1 MKAVSSCAPML
12 MMLLGL
18 VAVAPIA
25 VASEVLVD
33 PQPISVPAGLSEK
46 AVAKSIRLGVA
57 QRGWVVSRQD
67 PGYME
72 ATLNIRSHVA
82 KVGITYDT
90 NSIQIRYLDSTNLD
104 YEVKKGVRRIHR
116 NYLKW
121 INNIVRDISAQL
133 QSAEIE
139 SANAAQ
145 TGRQS

>member
-1 MKAVSSCAPML
+1 MKAASSWALAL
-12 MMLLGL
+12 MMLLG
-18 VAVAPIA
+18 VAAVAPIA

-33 PQPISVPAGLSEK
+33 PQPISVPPGLSEK

-90 NSIQIRYLDSTNLD
+90 KSIQIRYIDSTNLD
-104 YEVKKGVRRIHR
+104 YEVKKGVRRIHG

-121 INNIVRDISAQL
+121 INNIVKDISVQL
-133 QSAEIE
+133 QSAEIDME
-139 SANAAQ
+139 RSNGQ
-145 TGRQS
+145 

>member
-1 MKAVSSCAPML
+1 MKAASSWALVL
-12 MMLLGL
+12 MMLLG
-18 VAVAPIA
+18 VAAVAPIA

-33 PQPISVPAGLSEK
+33 PQPISVPPGLSEK

-90 NSIQIRYLDSTNLD
+90 KSIQIRYIDSTNLD
-104 YEVKKGVRRIHR
+104 YEVKKGVRRIHG

-121 INNIVRDISAQL
+121 INNIVKDISVQL
-133 QSAEIE
+133 QSAEIDME
-139 SANAAQ
+139 RSNGQ
-145 TGRQS
+145 

>member
-1 MKAVSSCAPML
+1 MKAVSSWALVL
-12 MMLLGL
+12 MMLLG
-18 VAVAPIA
+18 VAAVAPIA

-33 PQPISVPAGLSEK
+33 PQPISVPSGLSDK

-67 PGYME
+67 SGYME

-90 NSIQIRYLDSTNLD
+90 KSIQIRYLDSTNLD
-104 YEVKKGVRRIHR
+104 YEVKKGVRRIHG

-121 INNIVRDISAQL
+121 INNIVRDISVQL
-133 QSAEIE
+133 QSAEIDME
-139 SANAAQ
+139 RSNGQ
-145 TGRQS
+145 

>member
-1 MKAVSSCAPML
+1 MKAAASWALML
-12 MMLLGL
+12 VMLLGL
-18 VAVAPIA
+18 AAVAPIA
-25 VASEVLVD
+25 MASEVLVD
-33 PQPISVPAGLSEK
+33 PQPISVPPGLSEE

-90 NSIQIRYLDSTNLD
+90 KSIQIRYIDSTNLD
-104 YEVKKGVRRIHR
+104 YEVKKGVRRIHG

-121 INNIVRDISAQL
+121 INNIVRDISVQL
-133 QSAEIE
+133 QSAEIDME
-139 SANAAQ
+139 RPNGQ
-145 TGRQS
+145 

>member
-1 MKAVSSCAPML
+1 ML
-12 MMLLGL
+12 MVLLGL
-18 VAVAPIA
+18 AAVAPIA
-25 VASEVLVD
+25 MASEVLVD
-33 PQPISVPAGLSEK
+33 PQPISVPPGLSEK

-90 NSIQIRYLDSTNLD
+90 KSIQIRYIDSTNLD
-104 YEVKKGVRRIHR
+104 YEVKKGVRRIHG

-121 INNIVRDISAQL
+121 ITNIVKDISVQL
-133 QSAEIE
+133 QSAEIDME
-139 SANAAQ
+139 RSNGQ
-145 TGRQS
+145 

>member
-1 MKAVSSCAPML
+1 MKAVSGWALVL
-12 MMLLGL
+12 MMLVGL
-18 VAVAPIA
+18 ATVAPA
-25 VASEVLVD
+25 ATASEVLVD
-33 PQPISVPAGLSEK
+33 PQPIAVPLGLSEK

-90 NSIQIRYLDSTNLD
+90 SSIQIRYIDSTNLD
-104 YEVKKGVRRIHR
+104 YEVKKGVRRIHG

-121 INNIVRDISAQL
+121 INNIVHDISVQL
-133 QSAEIE
+133 QSAEID
-139 SANAAQ
+139 SANAAE
-145 TGRQS
+145 TGRQY

>member
-1 MKAVSSCAPML
+1 MKAVSSWAPML
-12 MMLLGL
+12 MILLGL
-18 VAVAPIA
+18 AAIAPIV

-33 PQPISVPAGLSEK
+33 PQPISVPPGLSEK
-46 AVAKSIRLGVA
+46 DVARSIRLGVA

-90 NSIQIRYLDSTNLD
+90 KSIQIRYLDSTNLD

-139 SANAAQ
+139 SANSAQ

>member
-1 MKAVSSCAPML
+1 
-12 MMLLGL
+12 MMLLG
-18 VAVAPIA
+18 VAAVAPSA

-33 PQPISVPAGLSEK
+33 PEPISVPPGLSEK

-90 NSIQIRYLDSTNLD
+90 KSIQIRYVDSTNLD
-104 YEVKKGVRRIHR
+104 YEVKKGVRRIHG

-121 INNIVRDISAQL
+121 INNIVRDIGVQL
-133 QSAEIE
+133 QSAEIDME
-139 SANAAQ
+139 RSN
-145 TGRQS
+145 G

>member
-1 MKAVSSCAPML
+1 MKAVSSWALLL
-12 MMLLGL
+12 MMLLG
-18 VAVAPIA
+18 VAAVAPIA

-33 PQPISVPAGLSEK
+33 PQPISVPPGLSEK

-90 NSIQIRYLDSTNLD
+90 KSIQIRYIDSTNLD
-104 YEVKKGVRRIHR
+104 YEVKKGVRRIHG

-121 INNIVRDISAQL
+121 INNIVKDISVQL
-133 QSAEIE
+133 QSAEIDME
-139 SANAAQ
+139 RSNGQ
-145 TGRQS
+145 

>member
-1 MKAVSSCAPML
+1 MKAVSSWVRML

-18 VAVAPIA
+18 AAVAPIA

-33 PQPISVPAGLSEK
+33 PQPISVPSGLSDK
-46 AVAKSIRLGVA
+46 DVAKSIRLGVA

-72 ATLNIRSHVA
+72 ATLNIRTHVA

-90 NSIQIRYLDSTNLD
+90 KSIQIRYLDSTNLD
-104 YEVKKGVRRIHR
+104 YEVKKGVRRIHG

-121 INNIVRDISAQL
+121 VNNIVRDISVQL
-133 QSAEIE
+133 QSAEIDME
-139 SANAAQ
+139 RSNGQ
-145 TGRQS
+145 

>member
-1 MKAVSSCAPML
+1 MKAASSWALVL
-12 MMLLGL
+12 MMLLG
-18 VAVAPIA
+18 VAAVAPIA

-33 PQPISVPAGLSEK
+33 PQPISVPPGLSEK

-67 PGYME
+67 PGYIE

-90 NSIQIRYLDSTNLD
+90 KSIQIRYIDSTNLD
-104 YEVKKGVRRIHR
+104 YEVKKGVRRIHG

-121 INNIVRDISAQL
+121 INNIVKDISVQL
-133 QSAEIE
+133 QSAEIDME
-139 SANAAQ
+139 RSNGQ
-145 TGRQS
+145 

>member
-1 MKAVSSCAPML
+1 MKAASSWALAL
-12 MMLLGL
+12 MMLLG
-18 VAVAPIA
+18 VAAVAPIA

-33 PQPISVPAGLSEK
+33 PQPISVPLGLSEN

-90 NSIQIRYLDSTNLD
+90 KSIQIRYIDSTNLD
-104 YEVKKGVRRIHR
+104 YEVKKGVRRIHG

-121 INNIVRDISAQL
+121 INNIVKDISVQL
-133 QSAEIE
+133 QSAEIDME
-139 SANAAQ
+139 RSNGQ
-145 TGRQS
+145 

>member
-1 MKAVSSCAPML
+1 
-12 MMLLGL
+12 MMLLG
-18 VAVAPIA
+18 VAAVAPIA

-33 PQPISVPAGLSEK
+33 PQPISVPPGLSEK

-90 NSIQIRYLDSTNLD
+90 KSIQIRYIDSTNLD
-104 YEVKKGVRRIHR
+104 YEVKKGVRRIHG

-121 INNIVRDISAQL
+121 INNIVRDISVQL

-139 SANAAQ
+139 MERSNGQ
-145 TGRQS
+145 

>member
-1 MKAVSSCAPML
+1 MKAASSWALVL
-12 MMLLGL
+12 MMLLG
-18 VAVAPIA
+18 VAAVAPIA

-33 PQPISVPAGLSEK
+33 PQPISVPPGLSEK

-90 NSIQIRYLDSTNLD
+90 KSIQIRYIDSTNLD
-104 YEVKKGVRRIHR
+104 YEVKKGVRRIHG

-121 INNIVRDISAQL
+121 INNIVKDISVQL

-139 SANAAQ
+139 MERSNGQ
-145 TGRQS
+145 

>member
-1 MKAVSSCAPML
+1 MKAVSSWALVL
-12 MMLLGL
+12 MMLLG
-18 VAVAPIA
+18 VAAVAPIA

-33 PQPISVPAGLSEK
+33 PQPISVPPGLSEK

-67 PGYME
+67 PGYIE

-90 NSIQIRYLDSTNLD
+90 KSIQIRYIDSTNLD
-104 YEVKKGVRRIHR
+104 YEVKKGVRRIHG

-121 INNIVRDISAQL
+121 INNIVKDISVQL
-133 QSAEIE
+133 QSAEIDME
-139 SANAAQ
+139 RSNGQ
-145 TGRQS
+145 

>member
-1 MKAVSSCAPML
+1 MKAVSGGVLVL

-18 VAVAPIA
+18 ATVAPAA

-33 PQPISVPAGLSEK
+33 PQPISVPPGLSEK

-90 NSIQIRYLDSTNLD
+90 KSIQIRYLDSTNLD
-104 YEVKKGVRRIHR
+104 YEVKKGVRRIHG

-121 INNIVRDISAQL
+121 INNIVKDISVQL

-139 SANAAQ
+139 LERSNGQ
-145 TGRQS
+145 

>member
-1 MKAVSSCAPML
+1 MKAASSWALVL
-12 MMLLGL
+12 MMLLG
-18 VAVAPIA
+18 VAAVAPIA

-33 PQPISVPAGLSEK
+33 PQPISVPPGLSEK

-90 NSIQIRYLDSTNLD
+90 KSIQIRYIDSTNLH
-104 YEVKKGVRRIHR
+104 YEVKKGVRRIHG

-121 INNIVRDISAQL
+121 INNIVKDISVQL
-133 QSAEIE
+133 QSAEIDME
-139 SANAAQ
+139 RSNGQ
-145 TGRQS
+145 

>member
-1 MKAVSSCAPML
+1 MKAASSWALVL
-12 MMLLGL
+12 MMLLG
-18 VAVAPIA
+18 VAAVAPIA

-33 PQPISVPAGLSEK
+33 PQPISVPPGLSEK

-67 PGYME
+67 PGYIE

-90 NSIQIRYLDSTNLD
+90 KSIQIRYIDSTNLD
-104 YEVKKGVRRIHR
+104 YEVKKGVRRIHG

-121 INNIVRDISAQL
+121 INNIVRDISVQL
-133 QSAEIE
+133 QSAEIDME
-139 SANAAQ
+139 RSNGQ
-145 TGRQS
+145 

>member
-1 MKAVSSCAPML
+1 MKAVSSWALVL
-12 MMLLGL
+12 MMLLGV
-18 VAVAPIA
+18 VAVAPIT

-33 PQPISVPAGLSEK
+33 PQPISVPPGLSEK

-90 NSIQIRYLDSTNLD
+90 KSIQIRYIDSTNLD
-104 YEVKKGVRRIHR
+104 YEVKKGVRRIHG

-121 INNIVRDISAQL
+121 INNIVRDISVQL

-139 SANAAQ
+139 MERSNGQ
-145 TGRQS
+145 

>member
-1 MKAVSSCAPML
+1 
-12 MMLLGL
+12 MMLLGV
-18 VAVAPIA
+18 VAVAPIT

-33 PQPISVPAGLSEK
+33 PQPISVPPGLSEK

-90 NSIQIRYLDSTNLD
+90 KSIQIRYIDSTNLD
-104 YEVKKGVRRIHR
+104 YEVKKGVRRIHG

-121 INNIVRDISAQL
+121 INNIVRDISVQL

-139 SANAAQ
+139 MERSNGQ
-145 TGRQS
+145 

>member
-1 MKAVSSCAPML
+1 MKAVSSWAPML

-18 VAVAPIA
+18 AAVAPIA

-33 PQPISVPAGLSEK
+33 PQPISVPPGLSEQS
-46 AVAKSIRLGVA
+46 VAKSIRLGVA

-82 KVGITYDT
+82 KVGIAYDT
-90 NSIQIRYLDSTNLD
+90 KSIQIRYIDSTNLD
-104 YEVKKGVRRIHR
+104 YEVKKGVRRIHG

-121 INNIVRDISAQL
+121 INNIVRDISVQL
-133 QSAEIE
+133 QSAEIDME
-139 SANAAQ
+139 RSSGQ
-145 TGRQS
+145 

>member
-1 MKAVSSCAPML
+1 MKAAASWALML
-12 MMLLGL
+12 VMLLGL
-18 VAVAPIA
+18 AAVAPIA
-25 VASEVLVD
+25 MASEVLVD
-33 PQPISVPAGLSEK
+33 PQPISVPPGLSEE

-90 NSIQIRYLDSTNLD
+90 KSIQIRYIDSTNLD
-104 YEVKKGVRRIHR
+104 YEVKKGVRRIHG

-121 INNIVRDISAQL
+121 INNIVRDISVQL
-133 QSAEIE
+133 QSAEIDME
-139 SANAAQ
+139 RPSGQ
-145 TGRQS
+145 

>member
-1 MKAVSSCAPML
+1 MKAVSSWALVL
-12 MMLLGL
+12 MMLLG
-18 VAVAPIA
+18 VAAVAPIA

-33 PQPISVPAGLSEK
+33 PQPISVPPGLSEK

-90 NSIQIRYLDSTNLD
+90 KSIQIRYIDSTNLD
-104 YEVKKGVRRIHR
+104 YEVKKGVRRIHG

-121 INNIVRDISAQL
+121 INNIVKDISVQL
-133 QSAEIE
+133 QSAEIDME
-139 SANAAQ
+139 RSNGQ
-145 TGRQS
+145 

>member
-1 MKAVSSCAPML
+1 MKAASSWALVL
-12 MMLLGL
+12 MMLLG
-18 VAVAPIA
+18 VAAVAPIA

-33 PQPISVPAGLSEK
+33 PQPISVPPGLSEK

-90 NSIQIRYLDSTNLD
+90 KSIQIRYIDSTNLD
-104 YEVKKGVRRIHR
+104 YEVKKGVRRIHG

-121 INNIVRDISAQL
+121 INNIVKDISVQL
-133 QSAEIE
+133 QSAEIDME
-139 SANAAQ
+139 RSSGQ
-145 TGRQS
+145 

>member
-1 MKAVSSCAPML
+1 MKAVSSWAPML

-90 NSIQIRYLDSTNLD
+90 KSIQIRYLDSTNLD
-104 YEVKKGVRRIHR
+104 YEVKKGVRRIHG

-121 INNIVRDISAQL
+121 INNIVRDISVQL

-139 SANAAQ
+139 MERSNGQ
-145 TGRQS
+145 

>member
-1 MKAVSSCAPML
+1 
-12 MMLLGL
+12 MMLLG
-18 VAVAPIA
+18 VAAVAPIA

-33 PQPISVPAGLSEK
+33 PQPISVPPGLSEK

-90 NSIQIRYLDSTNLD
+90 KSIQIRYIDSTNLD
-104 YEVKKGVRRIHR
+104 YEVKKGVRRIHG

-121 INNIVRDISAQL
+121 INNIVKDISVQL
-133 QSAEIE
+133 QSAEIDME
-139 SANAAQ
+139 RSNGQ
-145 TGRQS
+145 

>member
-90 NSIQIRYLDSTNLD
+90 KSIQIRYLDSTNLD
-104 YEVKKGVRRIHR
+104 YEVKKGVRRIHG

-121 INNIVRDISAQL
+121 INNIVRDISVQL

-139 SANAAQ
+139 MERSNGQ
-145 TGRQS
+145 

>member
-1 MKAVSSCAPML
+1 MKAVSSWARML
-12 MMLLGL
+12 IVLLGL
-18 VAVAPIA
+18 AAVAPIA
-25 VASEVLVD
+25 MASEVLVD
-33 PQPISVPAGLSEK
+33 PQPISVPPGLSEK

-90 NSIQIRYLDSTNLD
+90 KSIQIRYMDSTNLD
-104 YEVKKGVRRIHR
+104 YEVKKGVRRIHG

-121 INNIVRDISAQL
+121 INNIVKDISVQL
-133 QSAEIE
+133 QSAEIDME
-139 SANAAQ
+139 RSNGQ
-145 TGRQS
+145 